1 VKYHDVNRAK
11 LIQQIEEAKTV
22 LEKLLALLQSVPLEP
37 DRFVSHSINP
47 GGSIGRTCENAGKSG
62 KQIERSIISSFP
74 SSREPWLQGR
84 LSPMGALIA
93 VVRIMVHFKTI
104 QGQTERQRCWRSN
117 LKRAGFDPNTEI
129 IRHLFRFSFFG
140 GMNNIGKLLYQ
151 M

>member
-62 KQIERSIISSFP
+62 KQIERSIISSFRVP
-74 SSREPWLQGR
+74 ESMGFNGHFRHGEGLLQVG
-84 LSPMGALIA
+84 
-93 VVRIMVHFKTI
+93 
-104 QGQTERQRCWRSN
+104 E
-117 LKRAGFDPNTEI
+117 
-129 IRHLFRFSFFG
+129 
-140 GMNNIGKLLYQ
+140 
-151 M
+151 